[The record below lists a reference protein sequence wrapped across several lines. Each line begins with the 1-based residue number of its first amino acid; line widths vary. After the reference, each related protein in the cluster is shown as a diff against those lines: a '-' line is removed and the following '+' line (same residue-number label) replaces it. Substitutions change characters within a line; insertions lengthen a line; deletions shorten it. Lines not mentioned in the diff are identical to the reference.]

1 MRNKCL
7 SERKSF
13 RCVLFLTIALIIYCP
28 FVQFTIG
35 QETAASKQNLPKIS
49 DIQPK
54 EITPGMALK
63 VEGYR
68 FGANDSVK
76 VIFLQNTD
84 ELVTNQNGASWEEAN
99 LSQGLQEMNVTVP
112 EEVSSGKCQI
122 IIENNGQRSLPFM
135 VEVLSL
141 PKPPKLV
148 SFRPLIAM
156 PGESVWIEGVGFNIN
171 DTAELVDTNGKTH
184 IVKPGIS
191 SSADTISF
199 VLGDDIPDSTT
210 ALKIIENRSGLYQ
223 ASNSLTFR
231 VKRTAVPLDLSQEDL
246 ESVSAGQWFEAIHT
260 GDKPLEKAT
269 KIEFLLRQGVEEQTF
284 FVKDFKDIRLQ
295 IPKSFSAGKIEIQ
308 NRIWINKEVS
318 EWSESVEYEV
328 AENSVKPKI
337 WSFQNLPLRAE
348 AMFKQNGNVMATLL
362 IVFDINPEV
371 PISEKIK
378 EGRLEIFT
386 RFWKDGKFTDWK
398 LDRTFDFR
406 KNGFPR
412 KSFGFANFDECF
424 YIGNDSP
431 EVFQISPGEN
441 LRIEGNYFVGS
452 ADELRVVLEN
462 EGQKIVLKPSA
473 QILLSRMLVKIPLN
487 LRSGDWNV
495 SVTNISKQVAT
506 DIRVKLRIN

>member
-1 MRNKCL
+1 MQNEYL
-7 SERKSF
+7 SRRKSF
-13 RCVLFLTIALIIYCP
+13 WRVLFLTIALIIYCP

-63 VEGYR
+63 IEGYR

-76 VIFLQNTD
+76 VIFLQNAD
-84 ELVTNQNGASWEEAN
+84 ELVTNQNGASYEEAN

-122 IIENNGQRSLPFM
+122 IIENNGQRSLPFT

-141 PKPPKLV
+141 SKPPKLV
-148 SFRPLIAM
+148 SFHPLIAI
-156 PGESVWIEGVGFNIN
+156 PGESVWIDGIGFNAS

-184 IVKPGIS
+184 TVKPGIS

-199 VLGDDIPDSTT
+199 VLGDDIPDGEA
-210 ALKIIENRSGLYQ
+210 ALKVIENRSGLYQ

-246 ESVSAGQWFEAIHT
+246 DSVAAGQWFEAIHT

-269 KIEFLLRQGVEEQTF
+269 KIEFLLRQGLQEQTF
-284 FVKDFKDIRLQ
+284 FATNFKELRLQ
-295 IPKSFSAGKIEIQ
+295 VPKTFAAGKIEIQ
-308 NRIWINKEVS
+308 NRVWKSRQVS
-318 EWSESVEYEV
+318 EWSKPVEYEV
-328 AENSVKPKI
+328 AENPVKPKV
-337 WSFQNLPLRAE
+337 WSFQNIPLRAE
-348 AMFKQNGNVMATLL
+348 AMFKQDGNVAAISP
-362 IVFDINPEV
+362 IVFDIYPEV

-406 KNGFPR
+406 KSGFPR
-412 KSFGFANFDECF
+412 KFFGFANFDECF

-431 EVFQISPGEN
+431 EIFQISRGEN
-441 LRIEGNYFVGS
+441 LRIEGNYFVDS
-452 ADELRVVLEN
+452 ADELRMVLEN
-462 EGQKIVLKPSA
+462 EEQKILLKPSV
-473 QILLSRMLVKIPLN
+473 QILLSRMLVKIPRN
-487 LRSGDWNV
+487 IRSGDWNV